1 MIPSFHLVI
10 VIPEWRILPPLIPS
24 KTMIRILLIV
34 TTLLSSYTAQ
44 AEPLH
49 ILTYNVLYGFN
60 HGKAPEIGAKWIAEQ
75 KPDIVALQE
84 LNGFKKGS
92 LEKIAKKWNHNHSV
106 ILKEKGFPVGLTANS
121 EITIIEKR
129 LNGMWHGYLHCKVKG
144 MHVFVVH
151 LSPSQH
157 AFRMKEA
164 TLLCAK
170 AKPLLDAGETVLL
183 LGDFNCNSPLD
194 QKWLDARPKME
205 EINDEKTAKRRAGNA
220 DPDSAVMS
228 QFLALGLIDLVH
240 TNQPSI
246 ELQRGTFATRVLPQ
260 YRTDEQRKNKTW
272 RIDFILSDPTLAKRC
287 SSARIPRD
295 KEVDLISDHYP
306 VEAVFG
312 K

>member
-1 MIPSFHLVI
+1 
-10 VIPEWRILPPLIPS
+10 
-24 KTMIRILLIV
+24 MIRTLLICA
-34 TTLLSSYTAQ
+34 TLFSIHTAQ
-44 AEPLH
+44 AEPLR

-75 KPDIVALQE
+75 KPDIVVLQE
-84 LNGFKKGS
+84 LNGFKQET
-92 LEKIAKKWNHNHSV
+92 LEKIAGNWNHNHSV
-106 ILKEKGFPVGLTANS
+106 ILKERGFPVGLTANS
-121 EITIIEKR
+121 KITVIEKR

-144 MHVFVVH
+144 MHIFVVH

-164 TLLCAK
+164 SLLNAK
-170 AKPLLDAGETVLL
+170 VKPLLDAGESVLL

-194 QKWLDARPKME
+194 QKWLDARPKNE
-205 EINDEKTAKRRAGNA
+205 EAIDEKTAKRRAGNA

-240 TNQPSI
+240 AKQPTA
-246 ELQRGTFATRVLPQ
+246 ELQRGTFATRLLPQ
-260 YRTDEQRKNKTW
+260 YRTDEQRKDKTW
-272 RIDFILSDPTLAKRC
+272 RIDYILADSTLAKRC